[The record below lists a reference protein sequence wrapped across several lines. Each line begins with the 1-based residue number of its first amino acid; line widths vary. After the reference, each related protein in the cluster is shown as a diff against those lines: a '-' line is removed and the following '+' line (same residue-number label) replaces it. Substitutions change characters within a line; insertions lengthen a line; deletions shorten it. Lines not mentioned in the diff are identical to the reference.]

1 MGAYK
6 ALAKVKR
13 QTVCCR
19 IVKSY
24 IFCDPIGLECIFWT
38 CEIGGAVCRTD
49 VIEEDDVDVMLR
61 HLLFFEVIYGIG
73 YKTAAGEDK

>member
-1 MGAYK
+1 MTKQGICGIILGGYLYK
-6 ALAKVKR
+6 VPVKVKR

-38 CEIGGAVCRTD
+38 YEIGGAVCRTD
-49 VIEEDDVDVMLR
+49 VIGKGDVDVMLR
-61 HLLFFEVIYGIG
+61 HLLFLR
-73 YKTAAGEDK
+73 